1 MLDLLLCVTT
11 ARHPT
16 CYGMQVATPDM
27 MPKLAKLG
35 RVLGPR
41 GLMPNPKMGT
51 VTSNVAA
58 AIKTMKQGRVEF
70 RCGWAVGR
78 LDSRGQLQPFSRPTR
93 DSGARITTP
102 AFGATSSPL
111 PC

>member
-1 MLDLLLCVTT
+1 MSIGGAWPSVPPPVHSQPGLAPTPAAQI
-11 ARHPT
+11 ARI
-16 CYGMQVATPDM
+16 
-27 MPKLAKLG
+27 
-35 RVLGPR
+35 LGPR